1 MKNVKLEFYVLKS
14 DNGQIQPYN
23 LFSDELIYNE
33 TIAAVKGY
41 LKNPNK
47 FEYVLDNGNAI
58 HGIEAFTKRLL
69 AIMSIQEYKKEDHAI
84 AVTSWGPGDTPIKKI
99 NCFDQLEPN
108 IEMVAS
114 YVIRQYKN
122 WIKTQKEGV

>member
-14 DNGQIQPYN
+14 DNGQVRPYN

-33 TIAAVKGY
+33 TIVAVKDY

-47 FEYVLDNGNAI
+47 FECVLDNGNAI
-58 HGIEAFTKRLL
+58 HGIEAFTERLL
-69 AIMSIQEYKKEDHAI
+69 AIMSTEENKSEVYAI
-84 AVTSWGPGDTPIKKI
+84 AATPWGPCNTLIKKI
-99 NCFDQLEPN
+99 DCLDQIKPN

-122 WIKTQKEGV
+122 WIKTQKERV